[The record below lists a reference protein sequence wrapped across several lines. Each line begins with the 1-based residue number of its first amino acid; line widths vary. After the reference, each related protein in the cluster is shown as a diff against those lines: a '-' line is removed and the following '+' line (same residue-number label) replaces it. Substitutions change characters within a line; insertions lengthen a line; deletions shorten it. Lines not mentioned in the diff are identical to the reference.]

1 MTKPYRVFVVVDRE
15 YGQRLTALTQ
25 EGPVWAVDTPANR
38 AVAQHIWDAEPNRSH
53 LQGIT
58 IFKFPK
64 DGSPEDILVNELDT
78 IDLHHGTYSANPPYT
93 ELDVI
98 GTAITPRLRTELGQF
113 GSMTFKKH
121 HMDSVQYVQCLRM
134 MRLRRTATAALL
146 RPSR

>member
-1 MTKPYRVFVVVDRE
+1 MTKPYRVLVVVDRE
-15 YGQRLTALTQ
+15 YGQRPTALTQ
-25 EGPVWAVDTPANR
+25 EGPVWVVDTPANR
-38 AVAQHIWDAEPNRSH
+38 AVAQQIWDAEPNRSH

-78 IDLHHGTYSANPPYT
+78 IDLHHGPFSANPPYT

-113 GSMTFKKH
+113 GLDDFQETPHGFRAVRPIPK
-121 HMDSVQYVQCLRM
+121 DD
-134 MRLRRTATAALL
+134 ATASDGNGGDLA
-146 RPSR
+146 P